1 MTIVMATI
9 KRFEDVEAWK
19 RGRELTAALYRATN
33 TRLFERDYAL
43 RNQMRRAAVSILS
56 NVAEGF
62 DRNGVGELR
71 QFLAQAKGS
80 TTKLQAQLYVALDV
94 GYLDQQTFDDL
105 HRQTRDDQ
113 NLLGGF
119 LRYLSTSTLRGSKYP
134 KPVRTT
140 D

>member
-1 MTIVMATI
+1 M
-9 KRFEDVEAWK
+9 
-19 RGRELTAALYRATN
+19 
-33 TRLFERDYAL
+33 
-43 RNQMRRAAVSILS
+43 SILS

-80 TTKLQAQLYVALDV
+80 TAELQAQLYMALDV
-94 GYLDQQTFDDL
+94 GDLDQQTFDDL
-105 HRQTRDDQ
+105 HRQTRDVQ

-134 KPVRTT
+134 EPVRNT